1 MVKNNESK
9 VEITTRNIKYYKD
22 RKYICVVGDIISID
36 VNIMPK
42 MSHNKVIAICELC
55 KTEIEL
61 AFSKYNRNK
70 DRQGFYSCSKCS
82 GKKRKITV
90 KEKYGVEYFN
100 QLESEKERM
109 KIWMSSDEFKNKSK
123 ETLTEHYGVD
133 SYSKT
138 GEFKSNFSSKMKQII
153 KEKKENGTYN
163 CPLSWEG
170 NRELRD
176 KGMIDK
182 YGNHYSYNIPEII
195 EKRKETI
202 KKRQSRLFN
211 IDKDANFKGIE
222 YKIIEYKLYR
232 NKVRN
237 KTEKL
242 RKQLF
247 ENWNGYDYYDG
258 EYIKNEFIHY
268 NNKSAPTI
276 NHKIS
281 CFYGFLNNI
290 PVEEIA
296 NIENLC
302 ITKREINGKKSNL
315 NESDFNI

>member
-22 RKYICVVGDIISID
+22 RNYICVVGDIISID

-42 MSHNKVIAICELC
+42 MSHNKVIAICEKC
-55 KTEIEL
+55 GNEMEL
-61 AFSKYNRNK
+61 PFSKYNKNK
-70 DRQGFYSCSKCS
+70 NNQGYYCCYKCS
-82 GKKRKITV
+82 GEKRKNTTMN
-90 KEKYGVEYFN
+90 KYGVEHFN
-100 QLESEKERM
+100 QLDSEKEKM
-109 KIWMSSDEFKNKSK
+109 KIWMSSDEFKTKSK
-123 ETLTEHYGVD
+123 ESLIKNYGVD

-138 GEFKSNFSSKMKQII
+138 DEYKLNQSVLMKESIKKS
-153 KEKKENGTYN
+153 KENGTYD

-247 ENWNGYDYYDG
+247 ENWDGYDYYDG

-276 NHKIS
+276 DHRIS

-302 ITKREINGKKSNL
+302 ITKRRINGEKSNL
-315 NESDFNI
+315 NENEFRK